1 MELDLAQKA
10 VKLALTGNWK
20 EAVKSNNQ
28 ILKENPKDVDALNRL
43 ARAYAELGNT
53 KRAKSLTEKVLRI
66 DPFNSIAL
74 KCLAKWKGGGRG
86 KHPLTKVLGAEAFL
100 EEPGKTKLISLLH
113 LGGSSLLSKLDAGDE
128 VIFSQG
134 PHRLSILTLDGKYVG
149 RLPDDLS
156 ARLRRLIKAGNS
168 YQVLIKSI
176 SPEDV
181 KIFVREVKRA
191 EELKDTP
198 SFSSE
203 RVDYVSFTPPE
214 LVSKKDEIVMEVE
227 EEEV

>member
-1 MELDLAQKA
+1 MELDQAQKA

-20 EAVKSNNQ
+20 EAVKLNNQ

-43 ARAYAELGNT
+43 ARAHAELGNI
-53 KRAKSLTEKVLRI
+53 KKAKSLTEKVLRI
-66 DPFNSIAL
+66 DPFNTIAL
-74 KCLAKWKGGGRG
+74 KCLAKWKGGSRGR
-86 KHPLTKVLGAEAFL
+86 HPLTKVLGAEAFL
-100 EEPGKTKLISLLH
+100 EEPGKTKLVSLLH
-113 LGGSSLLSKLDAGDE
+113 LGDSKLLAKLDAGDE
-128 VIFSQG
+128 VRFSQG
-134 PHRLSILTLDGKYVG
+134 PHRLSVLTLDGKYVG

-156 ARLRRLIKAGNS
+156 ARLRRLTKAGNS

-214 LVSKKDEIVMEVE
+214 LVSKKEEIVMETE